1 MTKMHPNS
9 LILFLFILQFSLFG
23 QKKESSKLRIPETN
37 IAEIKYIDSIAYL
50 CTDTV
55 YKEYLQGRKI
65 EKNEPAKAILSILD
79 KKVNDVLK
87 NLAKPES
94 KNKNVV
100 LWQIYNMGYVIQT
113 NSGNIGIDIHCRD
126 AKRFAKH
133 IDALLI
139 THSHFDHYRNDLIDE
154 MRRLNKPI
162 ISNWIDSDFKTD
174 TVKTFSIGSFN
185 ITTHLGDHYFWKKE
199 SNNDMLMFEIETNGV
214 KILHTGDN
222 SSIVKLAEIN
232 NVDVFILHHDIINSL
247 PEAVAIV
254 KPKLTILS
262 HVMELGHPRTI
273 NGYRWTYAHAMEKS
287 KLIPNEKKGILL
299 WGDSLHLR

>member
-1 MTKMHPNS
+1 MTKVNPNIC
-9 LILFLFILQFSLFG
+9 ILFLFILQFSLFG
-23 QKKESSKLRIPETN
+23 QKNKNSKLGIPKTN

-65 EKNEPAKAILSILD
+65 ELNEPAKAILSLLD
-79 KKVNDVLK
+79 KKVDDVL
-87 NLAKPES
+87 NIISKPQLTNES
-94 KNKNVV
+94 VV

-113 NSGNIGIDIHCRD
+113 NKGNIGIDIHCRD

-133 IDALLI
+133 IDVLLI

-154 MRRLNKPI
+154 MKRLNKPI
-162 ISNWIDSDFKTD
+162 ISNWIESDYKTD
-174 TVKTFSIGSFN
+174 TVKAFSIGSFN

-199 SNNDMLMFEIETNGV
+199 SNNDMLMFEIEINDV

-222 SSIVKLAEIN
+222 SSTAKLTGIN
-232 NVDVFILHHDIINSL
+232 SVDVFILHHDIIKSL
-247 PEAVAIV
+247 PEAVAII

-262 HVMELGHPRTI
+262 HVMELGHPRTV
-273 NGYRWTYAHAMEKS
+273 NGYRWTYTHALEKS
-287 KLIPNEKKGILL
+287 KIIPNSKKVILL
-299 WGDSLHLR
+299 WGESLHLR